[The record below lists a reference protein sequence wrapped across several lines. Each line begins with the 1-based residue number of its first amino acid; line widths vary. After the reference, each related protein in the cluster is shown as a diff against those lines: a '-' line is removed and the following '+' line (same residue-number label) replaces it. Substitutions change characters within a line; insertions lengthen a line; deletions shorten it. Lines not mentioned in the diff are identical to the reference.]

1 MGLNIAKFSILL
13 QSRVIGVKVLG
24 SWKGRSTPV
33 EGSVLL
39 T

>member
-1 MGLNIAKFSILL
+1 MGLNIAKFGILL
-13 QSRVIGVKVLG
+13 QQRVIGVKVPG

-33 EGSVLL
+33 EGSDSL